1 MSRSKNFRNPFAG
14 VRYEHLVAGVSGGVA
29 STLILHPL
37 DLLKIRFA
45 VSDGSAS
52 SKPHYTGLTQAIA
65 QIFRHEGIRGLY
77 RGVTPNVWGA
87 GSAWGLYFL
96 FYNAI
101 KTWFQSGN
109 SKVDIGPGL
118 HMVAAAEAG
127 VLTLVMTNPIW
138 VVKTRMCLQY
148 AEGPGKVLEGSVRY
162 NGMMDAFVKTYK
174 YEGVR
179 GLYKG
184 FVPGIFGVSHGA
196 LQFMAYEEL
205 KSAYNRYHNMPIDTK
220 LTTVEYLG
228 FASLSKLFAAVTTY
242 PYQVLRAR
250 MQDQHAHYDNLRHCI
265 RETWRLNGVL
275 GYYKGLLPNLLR
287 VVPATAITF
296 VVYENTSHFLLS
308 PRKPEEPSQE
318 ESKES

>member
-1 MSRSKNFRNPFAG
+1 MSSKRVSPFAG

-45 VSDGSAS
+45 VSDGAASA
-52 SKPHYTGLTQAIA
+52 KPHYTGLTQAVG

-87 GSAWGLYFL
+87 GSAWGFYFL
-96 FYNAI
+96 FYNTI
-101 KTWFQSGN
+101 KSWLQGGN
-109 SKVDIGPGL
+109 PKVHLGPGL

-138 VVKTRMCLQY
+138 VVKTRLCLQY
-148 AEGPGKVLEGSVRY
+148 TEGASAGAAASATHY
-162 NGMMDAFVKTYK
+162 NGMVDALVKTYK

-184 FVPGIFGVSHGA
+184 FVPGVFGVSHGA
-196 LQFMAYEEL
+196 LQFMAYEEM
-205 KSAYNRYHNMPIDTK
+205 KVQYNRYRSLPIDSK
-220 LTTVEYLG
+220 LTMVEYLA

-250 MQDQHAHYDNLRHCI
+250 MQDQHAQYDNLRHCI
-265 RETWRLNGVL
+265 KETWRLNHIVGF
-275 GYYKGLLPNLLR
+275 YRGLSPNLMR

-296 VVYENTSHFLLS
+296 VVYEKISEFLFQFRSEDQTAAS
-308 PRKPEEPSQE
+308 PEQD
-318 ESKES
+318 